1 MNPPLSPRKSQRKR
15 HISSGSYVVESLPGK
30 DSPSDF
36 EEDNQ
41 EPGGT
46 RTSKQPK
53 TGKTRGNPRDQPCK
67 RCFIK
72 MINNGPENFCSSQA
86 KHSTTAC
93 YPCAHDTKSKCQ
105 QLSGHLHD
113 HGARLQAAALR
124 IANNQPVESW
134 DQLVAAA
141 SNAMGSGIGAK
152 PEVAPRVQS
161 SQSPALASAQTSPQA
176 QLHPSVQ
183 SPPEVQGL
191 PQPAGASQSPGDTM
205 FQQILAEL
213 KQKNALSKE
222 ANQLLG
228 EVASQ
233 QREQTELARERTK
246 LVREQTEL
254 SQRQIVCLTRI
265 IEEMNALNEGTEA
278 NLPPFE

>member
-53 TGKTRGNPRDQPCK
+53 T
-67 RCFIK
+67 
-72 MINNGPENFCSSQA
+72 E
-86 KHSTTAC
+86 HSTTAC